1 MEYKWSISGVEVEYK
16 WRWSISGVEVEY
28 KWSGGG
34 V

>member
-1 MEYKWSISGVEVEYK
+1 MEWRWSISGVEVEYK